1 MRQNKMDTDKMGLSE
16 IRVIYEKEDA
26 ITEEYGLETFINW
39 QPLYDLYIID
49 ETISIII
56 ELPGVEMKDITI
68 YVGQNH
74 MTISGIKRSAMI
86 EKRRERQNV
95 VFHNLEIAYG
105 RFFRTIEFPLPVEP
119 KYGSYRL
126 KQGVLTIKFPV
137 LKEYIIP
144 IEEE

>member
-1 MRQNKMDTDKMGLSE
+1 MDADKMDFSE

-56 ELPGVEMKDITI
+56 ELPGVEIKDIII
-68 YVGQNH
+68 YAGKNH
-74 MTISGIKRSAMI
+74 MTISGIKRSAII
-86 EKRRERQNV
+86 EEKSERQNV
-95 VFHNLEIAYG
+95 VFHNLEIPYG

-119 KYGSYRL
+119 KYGSYNL
-126 KQGVLTIKFPV
+126 KQGILTIKFPV
-137 LKEYIIP
+137 LKEHIIP